1 MLAVGVR
8 HAEKPNHRQGRHRA
22 GYLRSM
28 PTWIAKRAV
37 PWIWR
42 KVPWKTVWAITL
54 WLAQK
59 GGDRVRNNLTQSEQT
74 EFWGLLKK
82 SRGKPGN
89 LTKRDQSRVKDIV
102 GKAIRG

>member
-1 MLAVGVR
+1 
-8 HAEKPNHRQGRHRA
+8 
-22 GYLRSM
+22 M
-28 PTWIAKRAV
+28 PAWIAKRAV

-42 KVPWKTVWAITL
+42 KVPWKTVWAVTL

-59 GGDRVRNNLTQSEQT
+59 GRDRVRNNLTEKEQSD
-74 EFWGLLKK
+74 FWRLLKK

-89 LTKRDQSRVKDIV
+89 LTPRDQARVKDIV

>member
-1 MLAVGVR
+1 M
-8 HAEKPNHRQGRHRA
+8 PSWIT
-22 GYLRSM
+22 RS
-28 PTWIAKRAV
+28 AA

-42 KVPWKTVWAITL
+42 RVPWKTVWTVTL

-59 GGDRVRNNLTQSEQT
+59 GRNRVQDNLTEKEQG

-89 LTKRDQSRVKDIV
+89 LTLARPARIKDIV

>member
-1 MLAVGVR
+1 
-8 HAEKPNHRQGRHRA
+8 
-22 GYLRSM
+22 M

-42 KVPWKTVWAITL
+42 KVPWKTVWAVTL

-59 GGDRVRNNLTQSEQT
+59 GRDRVRDNLTASEQS

-82 SRGKPGN
+82 SRGRPGN
-89 LTKRDQSRVKDIV
+89 LTPRDQARIKDIV

>member
-1 MLAVGVR
+1 
-8 HAEKPNHRQGRHRA
+8 
-22 GYLRSM
+22 M
-28 PTWIAKRAV
+28 PTWIARKAA

-42 KVPWKTVWAITL
+42 RVSWKTVWTVTL

-59 GGDRVRNNLTQSEQT
+59 GRARVQSNLTEEEQG

-82 SRGKPGN
+82 SRGKPVN
-89 LTKRDQSRVKDIV
+89 LTPRDRARVRDIV

>member
-1 MLAVGVR
+1 
-8 HAEKPNHRQGRHRA
+8 
-22 GYLRSM
+22 M
-28 PTWIAKRAV
+28 PAWIAKYAA

-42 KVPWKTVWAITL
+42 KIPWKTVWAVSL

-59 GGDRVRNNLTQSEQT
+59 GRDRVQDNLTQNEQA

-89 LTKRDQSRVKDIV
+89 LSERDQARVKDIV

>member
-1 MLAVGVR
+1 
-8 HAEKPNHRQGRHRA
+8 
-22 GYLRSM
+22 M

-42 KVPWKTVWAITL
+42 KVPWKTVWTVTL

-59 GGDRVRNNLTQSEQT
+59 GRDRVRNNLTEGEQS

-82 SRGKPGN
+82 SHGNPSN
-89 LTKRDQSRVKDIV
+89 LTARDQDRVKAIV

>member
-1 MLAVGVR
+1 
-8 HAEKPNHRQGRHRA
+8 
-22 GYLRSM
+22 M
-28 PTWIAKRAV
+28 PAWIARKAV

-42 KVPWKTVWAITL
+42 RVSWKTVWTVTL

-59 GGDRVRNNLTQSEQT
+59 GRERARENLTEEEQG

-82 SRGKPGN
+82 SRGKLAN
-89 LTKRDQSRVKDIV
+89 LTPANRTRVRIIV

>member
-1 MLAVGVR
+1 
-8 HAEKPNHRQGRHRA
+8 
-22 GYLRSM
+22 M
-28 PTWIAKRAV
+28 PTWIARKAA

-42 KVPWKTVWAITL
+42 RVSWKTVWTVTL

-59 GGDRVRNNLTQSEQT
+59 GRDRVRTNLDEDEQW

-82 SRGKPGN
+82 SRGRPDN
-89 LTKRDQSRVKDIV
+89 LTPSDRARVRTIV

>member
-1 MLAVGVR
+1 MPAWIMR
-8 HAEKPNHRQGRHRA
+8 RA
-22 GYLRSM
+22 
-28 PTWIAKRAV
+28 A

-42 KVPWKTVWAITL
+42 RVPWKTVWTVTL

-59 GGDRVRNNLTQSEQT
+59 GRDRVRDNLNENEQN

-82 SRGKPGN
+82 SRGKPAN
-89 LTKRDQSRVKDIV
+89 LSSRDQARVKDIV

>member
-1 MLAVGVR
+1 M
-8 HAEKPNHRQGRHRA
+8 PSWIM
-22 GYLRSM
+22 RS
-28 PTWIAKRAV
+28 AA

-42 KVPWKTVWAITL
+42 RVPWKTVWTVTL

-59 GGDRVRNNLTQSEQT
+59 GRHRVQSNLIEKEQG

-89 LTKRDQSRVKDIV
+89 LSSRDQARIKDIV

>member
-1 MLAVGVR
+1 M
-8 HAEKPNHRQGRHRA
+8 PSWIT
-22 GYLRSM
+22 RS
-28 PTWIAKRAV
+28 AA

-42 KVPWKTVWAITL
+42 RVPWKTVWTVTL

-59 GGDRVRNNLTQSEQT
+59 GRNRVQNNLTEKEQG

-89 LTKRDQSRVKDIV
+89 LNSRDQGRIKDIV